1 MLWAHGRG
9 SVRREVDHRELCPQ
23 LPSVRCT
30 SSTSQLGTQLSWR
43 RSLLTHAALY
53 CCMCAVLAFELE
65 SLHNWCTP
73 GLVCSVHDA
82 HQSTIFSL
90 RLCTAHNDRMLGV
103 CADGKGAGPSA
114 CLLACGRL
122 LHQSI
127 VVPWSHETLQC
138 NTAVQHCSTCLHSP
152 ANCTRQHCLP
162 MLRDWSPPAAG
173 LQPVSKRVPDSQA
186 AQPSPACQ
194 NVSCLTGRLRQPGAA
209 SHRNMLRPSGA
220 HFAQHLSSPPVGPQE
235 NSSWG

>member
-23 LPSVRCT
+23 LQSVRCT

-65 SLHNWCTP
+65 CLHDWCTP
-73 GLVCSVHDA
+73 GLVCSVHDE
-82 HQSTIFSL
+82 HQL
-90 RLCTAHNDRMLGV
+90 QPQPCTAHNGCMLGV
-103 CADGKGAGPSA
+103 CADCEGAGPSA

-127 VVPWSHETLQC
+127 VVPRSHGTLQC
-138 NTAVQHCSTCLHSP
+138 NTAAP
-152 ANCTRQHCLP
+152 ACTRPPIAHGNTVCLCSETGHP
-162 MLRDWSPPAAG
+162 
-173 LQPVSKRVPDSQA
+173 QPQGCNLSQSA
-186 AQPSPACQ
+186 SLTVRLPSPA
-194 NVSCLTGRLRQPGAA
+194 QPVRTSAA
-209 SHRNMLRPSGA
+209 
-220 HFAQHLSSPPVGPQE
+220 
-235 NSSWG
+235 